1 VDAESA
7 LSGSTQKF
15 ALRFREV
22 ERLAKERGLE
32 MKSCTLA
39 ELDVL
44 WVEVKRQQFGEPS
57 TQ

>member
-39 ELDVL
+39 ELDLL
-44 WVEVKRQQFGEPS
+44 WDEVKRQQSGEPS